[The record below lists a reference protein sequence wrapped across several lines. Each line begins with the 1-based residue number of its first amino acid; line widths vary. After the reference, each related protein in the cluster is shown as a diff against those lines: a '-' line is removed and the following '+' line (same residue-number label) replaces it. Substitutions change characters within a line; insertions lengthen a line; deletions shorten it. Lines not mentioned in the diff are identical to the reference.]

1 MTQLLLKKQL
11 PFFKKVSLF
20 NKLDDEKINL
30 LIEIM
35 KIRDVKA
42 GDIITQEGANEDT
55 VFILINGEVE
65 ISKRLLLPLWEEE
78 SSRQEKSLTHL
89 SAKDHPFFGEM
100 ILFEDKPER
109 SASIFAVHDSTL
121 AVLHKRDMLN
131 ILDKNP
137 QIGSII
143 YKNIAQEL
151 TFRLIKANHD
161 ILKLSTAFCLALE
174 GE

>member
-1 MTQLLLKKQL
+1 MNRAQLKKEL

-20 NKLDDEKINL
+20 YKLDDKQINE
-30 LIEIM
+30 IIDIM
-35 KIRDVKA
+35 KLRHVKA
-42 GDIITQEGANEDT
+42 GEMITQEGSDEDT
-55 VFILINGEVE
+55 VFILLKGEVE
-65 ISKRLLLPLWEEE
+65 ISKRLLLPLWEGE
-78 SSRQEKSLTHL
+78 SSHQEKSLIHL
-89 SAKDHPFFGEM
+89 SEHDHPFFGEM

-121 AVLHKRDMLN
+121 AVMQKQDMLA

-137 QIGSII
+137 QIGSVI

-161 ILKLSTAFCLALE
+161 ILKLTTAFCLALE